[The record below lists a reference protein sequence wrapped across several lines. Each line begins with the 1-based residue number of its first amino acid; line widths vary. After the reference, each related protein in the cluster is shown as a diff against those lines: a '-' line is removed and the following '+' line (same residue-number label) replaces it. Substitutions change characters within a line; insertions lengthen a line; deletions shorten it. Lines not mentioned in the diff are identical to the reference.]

1 MFLLRDHMVHIVT
14 GSLFV
19 GLLECSR
26 PKVPP
31 PSQKKRNREADFAPA
46 GCKFC
51 RCLNSILRCLVD
63 LGWRSKGDTSFAG
76 SLLMISHHRKLQ
88 PIASFPPVLH
98 IDVPSDSINCHVLG
112 DFASCFNVLHLCLEA
127 FAFHVQNSFRSL
139 DGLYCHLSISMNL
152 RQLWSLS

>member
-1 MFLLRDHMVHIVT
+1 MKHIFLLRDHMVHIVT

-76 SLLMISHHRKLQ
+76 SLQVATHCI
-88 PIASFPPVLH
+88 IDTFP
-98 IDVPSDSINCHVLG
+98 
-112 DFASCFNVLHLCLEA
+112 HLC
-127 FAFHVQNSFRSL
+127 FISTCQVI
-139 DGLYCHLSISMNL
+139 LSTAMFWVILQVVSMFCTFVWRL
-152 RQLWSLS
+152 LPSMSRTHSDRWMVFIVTFPSP

>member
-1 MFLLRDHMVHIVT
+1 MVHIIT

-31 PSQKKRNREADFAPA
+31 PSPKKRNREADFAPA

-88 PIASFPPVLH
+88 PIPSLIYTFP
-98 IDVPSDSINCHVLG
+98 
-112 DFASCFNVLHLCLEA
+112 HLC
-127 FAFHVQNSFRSL
+127 FISTCQVI
-139 DGLYCHLSISMNL
+139 LSTAMFWVILQVVSMFYTFVWRL
-152 RQLWSLS
+152 LPSMSRTHSDRWIVFIVTFPSP